1 MDTNKIGL
9 ERFIRFDG
17 GNFKRVSGIKYVS
30 FWFVLFSDGVMELTN
45 MSMCE
50 NVWVSYTQHWISIY
64 IYIWKWD
71 LFVYTQ
77 SSSFSNYVL
86 NLVICSDG
94 MTGKQVI

>member
-17 GNFKRVSGIKYVS
+17 GNFKSVSGIKYVS

-64 IYIWKWD
+64 IYMKVG
-71 LFVYTQ
+71 F
-77 SSSFSNYVL
+77 
-86 NLVICSDG
+86 ICSY
-94 MTGKQVI
+94 TICQFW